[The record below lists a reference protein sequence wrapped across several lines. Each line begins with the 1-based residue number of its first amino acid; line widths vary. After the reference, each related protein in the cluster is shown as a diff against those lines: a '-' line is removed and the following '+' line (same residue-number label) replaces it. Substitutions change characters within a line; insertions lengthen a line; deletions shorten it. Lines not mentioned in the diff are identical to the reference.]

1 MYSTH
6 GAPLHLGCIS
16 SAQEP
21 HTAHVCTNSW
31 PPLYWTDRCGVS
43 LLKLGLAPLC
53 TRVFSSQERSSLGT
67 SLVFQWLRL
76 HGLSGGGPG
85 PIPGQ
90 GTRLH
95 RPQLNIMHAAAK
107 TWHSQ
112 ISKYLSREDC
122 SSLKARWTSNNL
134 VTSTA
139 PCLKGLFIK
148 HWWAKLNWIKTLMNR
163 LSNLASWIFTQNV
176 TIL

>member
-1 MYSTH
+1 MCILHIGHFSIWAASQVPKSHTQLMCVRAH
-6 GAPLHLGCIS
+6 GRCRTG
-16 SAQEP
+16 Q
-21 HTAHVCTNSW
+21 
-31 PPLYWTDRCGVS
+31 TDMGSHCS
-43 LLKLGLAPLC
+43 LAPLC
-53 TRVFSSQERSSLGT
+53 TRVFSSQECSSLGT

-90 GTRLH
+90 GTRVH
-95 RPQLNIMHAAAK
+95 RLQLKIMHAATK

-112 ISKYLSREDC
+112 TNKYLFREDC

-148 HWWAKLNWIKTLMNR
+148 HWWAKLNWIKTLMNQ